1 MVAAFSL
8 VYLWT
13 LSWETTSAFLNALF
27 LLCFLLLP
35 WAEDELHLVTQ
46 GGAQQK
52 ITALLAWKRRDGTFS
67 LFSAI
72 FNYRMSI
79 CASMCSVGRPHPPG
93 KVFKCCK
100 VRAEGKQAALLM
112 LRSVLLFHLTQ
123 GYLTFSAVVT
133 ALPFG
138 KKSSQ
143 VSPWDV
149 SMHLSWFFFFFFIS
163 RIKYRHLSWQV
174 LHHSLTQPLPRQYEA
189 RKALGINLLKVWL
202 YSMHDTHCTLYH

>member
-1 MVAAFSL
+1 MDSVLRNHLCFFECIISL
-8 VYLWT
+8 V
-13 LSWETTSAFLNALF
+13 LF
-27 LLCFLLLP
+27 
-35 WAEDELHLVTQ
+35 AITMGRGDLVTQ

-67 LFSAI
+67 PFSAI

-79 CASMCSVGRPHPPG
+79 CASMCSVGRLHPPG

-149 SMHLSWFFFFFFIS
+149 SMHLSWFFFFQIFPDFFFC
-163 RIKYRHLSWQV
+163 Q
-174 LHHSLTQPLPRQYEA
+174 
-189 RKALGINLLKVWL
+189 
-202 YSMHDTHCTLYH
+202 

>member
-1 MVAAFSL
+1 MVAAFSV

-100 VRAEGKQAALLM
+100 VRADGKQAALLM

-149 SMHLSWFFFFFFIS
+149 SMHLSWFFFFPN
-163 RIKYRHLSWQV
+163 LSWFFFLSV
-174 LHHSLTQPLPRQYEA
+174 ELSIVIFLVGRSSTTSWHSHFQGSMKVE
-189 RKALGINLLKVWL
+189 KLLA
-202 YSMHDTHCTLYH
+202 SPC

>member
-1 MVAAFSL
+1 MDSVLRNHLCFFECIISL
-8 VYLWT
+8 V
-13 LSWETTSAFLNALF
+13 LF
-27 LLCFLLLP
+27 
-35 WAEDELHLVTQ
+35 AITMGRGDLVTQ

-149 SMHLSWFFFFFFIS
+149 SMHLSWFFFFF
-163 RIKYRHLSWQV
+163 YQ
-174 LHHSLTQPLPRQYEA
+174 
-189 RKALGINLLKVWL
+189 
-202 YSMHDTHCTLYH
+202 

>member
-1 MVAAFSL
+1 MDSVLRNHLCFFECIISL
-8 VYLWT
+8 V
-13 LSWETTSAFLNALF
+13 LF
-27 LLCFLLLP
+27 
-35 WAEDELHLVTQ
+35 AITMGRGDLVTQ

-149 SMHLSWFFFFFFIS
+149 SMHLSWFFFFSKSFLIFFFF
-163 RIKYRHLSWQV
+163 LSVELSIVILVGRSSTTPW
-174 LHHSLTQPLPRQYEA
+174 HSHFQGSMKLE
-189 RKALGINLLKVWL
+189 KLLA
-202 YSMHDTHCTLYH
+202 STC

>member
-1 MVAAFSL
+1 MDSVLRNHLCFFECIISL
-8 VYLWT
+8 V
-13 LSWETTSAFLNALF
+13 LF
-27 LLCFLLLP
+27 
-35 WAEDELHLVTQ
+35 AITMGRGDLVTQ

-138 KKSSQ
+138 KKSSP

-149 SMHLSWFFFFFFIS
+149 SMHLSWFFFFQIFPDFFFVS
-163 RIKYRHLSWQV
+163 RIKYRHLLSWQV
-174 LHHSLTQPLPRQYEA
+174 LHHSLAQPLPRQYEA

>member
-1 MVAAFSL
+1 MDSVLRNHLCFFECIISL
-8 VYLWT
+8 V
-13 LSWETTSAFLNALF
+13 LF
-27 LLCFLLLP
+27 
-35 WAEDELHLVTQ
+35 AITMGRGDLVTQ

-149 SMHLSWFFFFFFIS
+149 SMHLSWFFFFF
-163 RIKYRHLSWQV
+163 LSVELSIVILVGRSSTTPW
-174 LHHSLTQPLPRQYEA
+174 HSHFQGSMKLE
-189 RKALGINLLKVWL
+189 KLLA
-202 YSMHDTHCTLYH
+202 SPC

>member
-1 MVAAFSL
+1 MDSVLRNHLCFFECIISL
-8 VYLWT
+8 V
-13 LSWETTSAFLNALF
+13 LF
-27 LLCFLLLP
+27 
-35 WAEDELHLVTQ
+35 AITMGRGDLVTQ

-149 SMHLSWFFFFFFIS
+149 SMHLSWFFFFSKSFLIFFFF
-163 RIKYRHLSWQV
+163 LSVELSIVILVGRSSTTPW
-174 LHHSLTQPLPRQYEA
+174 HSHFQGSMKLE
-189 RKALGINLLKVWL
+189 KLLA
-202 YSMHDTHCTLYH
+202 SPC

>member
-1 MVAAFSL
+1 MDSVLRNHLCFFECIISL
-8 VYLWT
+8 V
-13 LSWETTSAFLNALF
+13 LF
-27 LLCFLLLP
+27 
-35 WAEDELHLVTQ
+35 AITMGRGDLVTQ

-149 SMHLSWFFFFFFIS
+149 SMHLSWFFFFQIFPDFFF
-163 RIKYRHLSWQV
+163 LSVELSIVIFLVGRSSTTPW
-174 LHHSLTQPLPRQYEA
+174 HSHFQGSMKLE
-189 RKALGINLLKVWL
+189 KLLA
-202 YSMHDTHCTLYH
+202 STC